1 MGGWFDRA
9 MAGVEIL
16 FRLAAPVAALVALL
30 GGGRSVEATTGDPT
44 WLAASRGGGLVA
56 VPGGLAPFAG
66 RATVLASS

>member
-9 MAGVEIL
+9 MAGVEIV

-44 WLAASRGGGLVA
+44 WLAALNGGGLVA
-56 VPGGLAPFAG
+56 VPGGLASKG
-66 RATVLASS
+66 GCS